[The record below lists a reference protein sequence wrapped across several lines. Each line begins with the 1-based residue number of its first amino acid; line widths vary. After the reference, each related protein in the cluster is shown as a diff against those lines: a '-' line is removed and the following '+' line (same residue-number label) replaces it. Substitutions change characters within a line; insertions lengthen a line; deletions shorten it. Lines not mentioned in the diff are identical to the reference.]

1 MGFEIE
7 RKFLVSGDAWRALGE
22 PVSIRQGY
30 LCSGPERVV
39 RVRTVGDRAWLTVK
53 GVNFGATRR
62 EYEYPIPLDDGTEM
76 LEIDGFCERPLIEKR
91 RTRIPLG
98 GVTWEVD
105 EFLGDN
111 LGLIVAEVELLH
123 PDQLVELPAWIGAE
137 VTGDARYY
145 NNNLLAHPYSRW
157 GKSKIPR

>member
-1 MGFEIE
+1 MGQEIE
-7 RKFLVSGDAWRALGE
+7 RKFLVTGDAWRTLGE
-22 PVSIRQGY
+22 TVSIRQGY

-39 RVRTVGDRAWLTVK
+39 RVRTAGDSAWLTVK

-62 EYEYPIPLDDGTEM
+62 EYEYPIPQDDATEL

-98 GVTWEVD
+98 EVVWEVD
-105 EFLGDN
+105 EFLRDN
-111 LGLIVAEVELLH
+111 QGLIVAEVELRDPAQPVAL
-123 PDQLVELPAWIGAE
+123 PDWIGAE

-145 NNNLLAHPYSRW
+145 NNNLLAHPFSRW
-157 GKSKIPR
+157 GK

>member
-1 MGFEIE
+1 MGLEVE

-22 PVSIRQGY
+22 AVSIRQGY

-39 RVRTVGDRAWLTVK
+39 RVRTAGDRAWLTIK
-53 GVNFGATRR
+53 GVNFGASRR
-62 EYEYPIPLDDGTEM
+62 EYEYPIPSADAAEL

-98 GVTWEVD
+98 DVTWEVD
-105 EFLGDN
+105 EFFGDN
-111 LGLIVAEVELLH
+111 QGLIVAEVELRD
-123 PDQLVELPAWIGAE
+123 PDQSVAIPTWIGAE

-145 NNNLLAHPYSRW
+145 NNHLLAHPFSRW
-157 GKSKIPR
+157 AK